1 MIYSSFS
8 SVGVSAIITVITDMK
23 TIVGARFPRDFKMN
37 AGIMM
42 RCRRVVNNGVV
53 YHLNVTVHKS
63 FHGEVTIAIVGVL
76 RRFLLP
82 FSFVAAA
89 TAAALK
95 STSFLSG
102 AV

>member
-1 MIYSSFS
+1 
-8 SVGVSAIITVITDMK
+8 
-23 TIVGARFPRDFKMN
+23 MN

-42 RCRRVVNNGVV
+42 RCRRVVDNGVV
-53 YHLNVTVHKS
+53 YHLNVTIHKS
-63 FHGEVTIAIVGVL
+63 FHWEVTIAFVRDVL
-76 RRFLLP
+76 RRFLLT

-95 STSFLSG
+95 SPSFLSG